1 LCSRCCQSLT
11 FCALL
16 FLVFLTLELDG
27 NEDFPART
35 ILAPLIALYA
45 MILVFLPVLLL
56 ITRHYV
62 RTMRTV
68 EETFR
73 QAHDPNGVNGPE
85 VSTAGVFP
93 EAAPAAARRNASA
106 RPTPTILMRES
117 STLFRR
123 ASVSFVR
130 RLGEADRH
138 LVESERMSLQ
148 LAEWR
153 QRRRASRARQAGRGG
168 DAGAGGRAVGAEGGR
183 GAPTRNSRSFHG
195 LQNIFPP
202 GNRLSRGG
210 PSLSAAVAGTGT
222 REVRGRFSMSS
233 ERQQRAG
240 SEEEASPR
248 QGGRNGL
255 ASKRSPANERY
266 DRGLLQADSGTHSVT
281 DSYDLNSYGSYA
293 SDADGDDDDAHHEVG
308 LSIDGDDEEDP
319 RDVIGGV
326 DPSLRSTPSP
336 EILLAFGSEQGATPT
351 NLPPFLLQGGS
362 SSRHGLSSNS
372 HHNMSIH
379 GLSSHGFS
387 GHGHSSHS
395 GLGTASRHGGST
407 AGGAGMTRVLS
418 WHGGMSSEAGLDDD
432 DIREGG
438 EGVMVAGCESEED
451 IVARKMEAGVLG
463 TPSQPSATCYI
474 CCTRPADAVLM
485 ECGHSG
491 ICYACAQHLAVTPPS
506 VCPVCRH
513 AIQQVLRLSRIVTV
527 RSGGSLVSGGGGGGI
542 ASGAEHASGDELS
555 GGEGS
560 VVAIASS
567 GGGGDG

>member
-1 LCSRCCQSLT
+1 MRSLT
-11 FCALL
+11 
-16 FLVFLTLELDG
+16 
-27 NEDFPART
+27 
-35 ILAPLIALYA
+35 
-45 MILVFLPVLLL
+45 
-56 ITRHYV
+56 V
-62 RTMRTV
+62 RVYTQSKV
-68 EETFR
+68 
-73 QAHDPNGVNGPE
+73 QKCV
-85 VSTAGVFP
+85 
-93 EAAPAAARRNASA
+93 
-106 RPTPTILMRES
+106 
-117 STLFRR
+117 
-123 ASVSFVR
+123 
-130 RLGEADRH
+130 
-138 LVESERMSLQ
+138 
-148 LAEWR
+148 
-153 QRRRASRARQAGRGG
+153 
-168 DAGAGGRAVGAEGGR
+168 
-183 GAPTRNSRSFHG
+183 
-195 LQNIFPP
+195 
-202 GNRLSRGG
+202 
-210 PSLSAAVAGTGT
+210 
-222 REVRGRFSMSS
+222 
-233 ERQQRAG
+233 
-240 SEEEASPR
+240 SPR
-248 QGGRNGL
+248 I
-255 ASKRSPANERY
+255 
-266 DRGLLQADSGTHSVT
+266 SVQ
-281 DSYDLNSYGSYA
+281 
-293 SDADGDDDDAHHEVG
+293 VG

-567 GGGGDG
+567 GGGGDGGGVTGGGGGGVTGGGGGVTGAGGGRASSASSFVRRFSAPDEAGAAYAAAGSVVVRAASPPTRDTARRGGSHTPRGIAEEGGWLDPV